1 MLYFDHD
8 TTSAVDDKIRALRFK
23 CGGAAID
30 AYYYIIELMYKDENP
45 TLFVEKPNPL
55 QVGFQEKATLYLDM
69 TAYTLMVTVDELIR
83 FLEVMIEVGLF
94 VKDDFD
100 DCFSITSERV
110 LQSVLTYQQRREV
123 AASNGRKGGRPK
135 KTQVN
140 SAAQSI
146 QAGNQSKN
154 PTLST
159 SKTQPFSNS
168 KPNQK
173 PKALLREE
181 EEKEEVKIKE
191 EEKKKKRRS
200 QSSSS
205 NFSKTNSLDCMQQQT
220 DGVTFSDCNGEPWS
234 TAFEA
239 LASTFKIRTGKS
251 DAAFQK
257 FAEQLS
263 QACCIGCSSATAA
276 EHFDSCAHCIFDA
289 LNKFDSSRS
298 SDPLPLVKKVLLE
311 DRGF

>member
-1 MLYFDHD
+1 MIYFDHD
-8 TTSAVDDKIRALRFK
+8 TTSAMDDKIRTLRFR

-30 AYYYIIELMYKDENP
+30 AYYYIIEQMYKDENP
-45 TLFVEKPNPL
+45 TLFVQKPNPL
-55 QVGFQEKATLYLDM
+55 QNIEKEKATLFLDM
-69 TAYTLMVTVDELIR
+69 TAYTLMLSVEDLTNFLDVMVD
-83 FLEVMIEVGLF
+83 VGLLI
-94 VKDDFD
+94 KEDFD
-100 DCFSITSERV
+100 DYYSITSERV
-110 LQSVLTYQQRREV
+110 LQSILGYQQRREV

-135 KTQVN
+135 KQAKAQVN
-140 SAAQSI
+140 GG
-146 QAGNQSKN
+146 AGSSFSENQTVSNKK
-154 PTLST
+154 PTG
-159 SKTQPFSNS
+159 FAN
-168 KPNQK
+168 KPNEK
-173 PKALLREE
+173 PNPLLREE
-181 EEKEEVKIKE
+181 EEEVKEEVKE
-191 EEKKKKRRS
+191 EEKRKRS
-200 QSSSS
+200 PQSSSS
-205 NFSKTNSLDCMQQQT
+205 NFSKTNSLDCMHQQT
-220 DGVTFSDCNGEPWS
+220 DGVTFSDCNGQPWN

-289 LNKFDSSRS
+289 LSKFDSSRS